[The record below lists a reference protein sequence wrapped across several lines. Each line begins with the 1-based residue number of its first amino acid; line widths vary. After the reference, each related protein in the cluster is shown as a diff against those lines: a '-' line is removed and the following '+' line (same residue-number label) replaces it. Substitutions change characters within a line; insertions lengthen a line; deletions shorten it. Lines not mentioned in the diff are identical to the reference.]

1 LYFIEAIKNKKYLF
15 LTLIMPFAKKK
26 SKIINDPVYGFI
38 TISDELILN
47 LIDHPYF
54 QRLRN
59 IKQMGMASL
68 VYPGA
73 LHTRFHHA
81 IGAMHLMS
89 EALTVLRN
97 KGVEIDD
104 HEYQGALIAIL
115 LHDIGHGPFSHALE
129 SSIVSGLH
137 HEELSLMFID
147 KLNQIFNKQ
156 LDIAKSIFTNKHPK
170 KFLYQL
176 VASQLDIDRLD
187 YLLRDSYFTGVSEGV
202 ISSDRII
209 KLFNIHNNQLVVE
222 DKGIYSIEKFIIA
235 RRLMYWQVYLHK
247 AVISAENMLINI
259 LKRAKE
265 LAEQKVELFVTPSLK
280 HFLYNTI
287 SQQQFKKD
295 PHLIEVFADLDDYD
309 IYASIKVWAK
319 HEDFILRTLA
329 TALTNRHLYKI
340 ELRNEAFTK
349 EELKKTKK
357 QVASKYHCSDNELE
371 YLVFTKSVSNEIYN
385 MDKIGINIL
394 YKNGKTKDLSI
405 ASDQLNVEVLNK
417 TVKKHFLCYI
427 R

>member
-1 LYFIEAIKNKKYLF
+1 MLKGQKK
-15 LTLIMPFAKKK
+15 A
-26 SKIINDPVYGFI
+26 KIINDPVYGFI

-81 IGAMHLMS
+81 IGAMHLMG
-89 EALTVLRN
+89 EALNSLKN
-97 KGVEIDD
+97 KGVEISNK
-104 HEYQGALIAIL
+104 EYQGALIAIL

-129 SSIVSGLH
+129 NTLVSGVH
-137 HEELSLMFID
+137 HEDLSLLFM
-147 KLNQIFNKQ
+147 KRLNTIFNQQ
-156 LDIAKSIFTNKHPK
+156 LDTALEIFTNKHPK
-170 KFLYQL
+170 KFLNQL

-209 KLFNIHNNQLVVE
+209 KLINVHNNQLVVE

-247 AVISAENMLINI
+247 AVISAENLLINI
-259 LKRAKE
+259 LKRARE
-265 LAEQKVELFVTPSLK
+265 LAEAKQPLFATPQFEK
-280 HFLYNTI
+280 FLYNQYGQNNFRNDEALLT
-287 SQQQFKKD
+287 S
-295 PHLIEVFADLDDYD
+295 FAELDDYD
-309 IYASIKVWAK
+309 VYSAIKVWTTHSDK
-319 HEDFILRTLA
+319 TLS
-329 TALTNRHLYKI
+329 TLSTCLTTRNLYKI
-340 ELRNEAFTK
+340 ELRNEPFTEK
-349 EELKKTKK
+349 EIDKIKNQVMKKYNVNAKELD
-357 QVASKYHCSDNELE
+357 Y
-371 YLVFTKSVSNEIYN
+371 YVFSRTVSNEIYSIN
-385 MDKIGINIL
+385 KIGINIQ
-394 YKNGKTKDLSI
+394 YKNGKIIDLAN
-405 ASDQLNVEVLNK
+405 ASDQLNIEVLNK
-417 TVKKHFLCYI
+417 TVKKHFLCYL